1 MKKILIVVLLLVN
14 YVSFAQKKK
23 VNEGQKIYIQYCLA
37 CHQEDGSG
45 VPNMNPPLRKSD
57 WVNGDKTRLINVVL
71 NGLDEEIEVNGD
83 SYRGIMASHSFLNDK
98 QIADVLTFI
107 RSNFDNTSD
116 AVKPEEVKVLRK
128 K

>member
-1 MKKILIVVLLLVN
+1 MKKTLIIALLSMT

-23 VNEGQKIYIQYCLA
+23 VDLGKKIYTQYCLA

-57 WVNGDKTRLINVVL
+57 WVNGDKTKLITVVL
-71 NGLDEEIEVNGD
+71 NGLKDEIEVNGD
-83 SYRGIMASHSFLNDK
+83 TFNGIMASHSFLNDK
-98 QIADVLTFI
+98 QIADVLTYI

-116 AVKPEEVKVLRK
+116 AIKPEDVKALRK

>member
-1 MKKILIVVLLLVN
+1 MKKIFIIILLSISC
-14 YVSFAQKKK
+14 VSFAQKKK
-23 VNEGQKIYIQYCLA
+23 VNEGQKIYTEYCLA

-116 AVKPEEVKVLRK
+116 AIKPEEVKALRK

>member
-1 MKKILIVVLLLVN
+1 MKKILVVVLLLVS
-14 YVSFAQKKK
+14 YVSFSQKKK
-23 VNEGQKIYIQYCLA
+23 ANEGQKIYTQYCLA

>member
-1 MKKILIVVLLLVN
+1 MKILLIIALLSVSCM
-14 YVSFAQKKK
+14 SFAQKKK
-23 VNEGQKIYIQYCLA
+23 ADLGQKIYTQYCLA

-57 WVNGDKTRLINVVL
+57 WVVGDKTKLINVIL
-71 NGLDEEIEVNGD
+71 KGLDEEIEVNGD
-83 SYRGIMASHSFLNDK
+83 SYRGIMASHSFLTDK

-107 RSNFDNTSD
+107 RSNFENKAD
-116 AVKPEEVKVLRK
+116 AIKPEEVKALRK

>member
-1 MKKILIVVLLLVN
+1 MKKVFVLALLSIS
-14 YVSFAQKKK
+14 YISFGQKKNIDPGK
-23 VNEGQKIYIQYCLA
+23 AIYTQYCLA

-57 WVNGDKTRLINVVL
+57 WVLGDKTRLINVVL
-71 NGLDEEIEVNGD
+71 KGLDEEIEVNGE
-83 SYRGIMASHSFLNDK
+83 SYRGIMASHSFLSDK

-107 RSNFDNTSD
+107 RSNFDNKAD
-116 AVKPEEVKVLRK
+116 AIKPEEVQALRK